1 MNEFSMNYLHSSPV
15 MCCGVVCIF
24 LWNEKALFRKSFW
37 KWFAMKR
44 MCQSFQFIWRE
55 DQLNILD
62 NVVIVKDLFSLFSN
76 FMWRKIVSWKLF
88 CQHWS
93 EFLNQKSMYFK
104 PFSALQY
111 ILQFTNASWFRHLFL
126 CSYKYITQKSH
137 HIGQFSN
144 HFPLHDTYSYWSL
157 LMYNDFKIYF

>member
-1 MNEFSMNYLHSSPV
+1 MNFQWTTYTRHSV

-62 NVVIVKDLFSLFSN
+62 NVVIVKDLFSKL
-76 FMWRKIVSWKLF
+76 MWRKIVSWKLF
-88 CQHWS
+88 CQHLS
-93 EFLNQKSMYFK
+93 KFLNQKS
-104 PFSALQY
+104 
-111 ILQFTNASWFRHLFL
+111 I
-126 CSYKYITQKSH
+126 
-137 HIGQFSN
+137 SN
-144 HFPLHDTYSYWSL
+144 HFLLYDTYYNSL
-157 LMYNDFKIYF
+157 MLPDLDIYFYVVIHHAKSHRNGQLNISQTIFYFTIRTEVC